1 MAARE
6 AGTVSI
12 WHRGTEMLCLA
23 KMNCDSFFEVEHVA
37 ALNKIGMLLARY
49 YKGIAVV
56 WATKCIY

>member
-49 YKGIAVV
+49 
-56 WATKCIY
+56 